1 MLSTHRVATAIIKM
15 TLVVV
20 FASAIF
26 AAPTQ
31 PPAQPGVANVGIV
44 YDGPDLPLAEG
55 YLGAHYIGNLLGHFR
70 LRGELIRLAEYRP
83 DQLAHY
89 SAAFYV
95 GSVKKK
101 SLAKEF
107 LKDVRYSRQPFCWL
121 GQNIDQLLAGSGAQR
136 QFGLRYLGYQQNRT
150 PLVASLPS
158 TANAHNVPA
167 KVPGSQWAV
176 LRTKPVENSSLL
188 SFLSESSFS
197 LYGVRNLRV
206 YFKPRTR
213 A

>member
-1 MLSTHRVATAIIKM
+1 MFFTPAPASNATELINYMKDHLQSDYKVEMPQTKGLKEGPVLSTHRVATATIKM
-15 TLVVV
+15 TLVVM

-55 YLGAHYIGNLLGHFR
+55 YLGAHHINLLDHFG

-95 GSVKKK
+95 SSVKKK
-101 SLAKEF
+101 SSPKEF
-107 LKDVRYSRQPFCWL
+107 LKDVRYSHQPFCWL

-150 PLVASLPS
+150 PLVASL
-158 TANAHNVPA
+158 
-167 KVPGSQWAV
+167 Q
-176 LRTKPVENSSLL
+176 TKFKGILQTPYE
-188 SFLSESSFS
+188 
-197 LYGVRNLRV
+197 GVS
-206 YFKPRTR
+206 
-213 A
+213 